1 MKRLAFILFLFLS
14 TAATYGQKLKKS
26 EQIVVNDLK
35 ESIYFLADDK
45 LEGRRAGSEGER
57 KAAEYII
64 EKFKSYGI
72 QPMGDNGSF
81 KQAFPINE
89 GRKIL
94 GATTLVLNGATIDTS
109 SYFPLT
115 FSSEGVVRGMA
126 APAIHESGEP
136 WFVDLSFLLSENAK
150 NPHFDLE
157 EQLKKEANAY
167 KLKGATAI
175 AFYTSGP
182 ADPDLFFDGH
192 SRQERLSIPVIYIRK
207 QTAAKYL
214 ISRDDFVNL
223 SLNIATAES
232 SRTGYNVIGYI
243 DNGAPNTIVI
253 GAHYD
258 HLGYGQDHNSLWAGA
273 PQIHNGADDNASGTA
288 LIIEAAKALKVQSH
302 KRKSAFKDNNY
313 LLMCFS
319 GEELGLYGSKFFTE
333 HPTIP
338 LESVN
343 FMINCDMVGRL
354 NNDTKGITVGGYG
367 TSPYWSAL
375 PEKTKFLNI
384 KFDSSG
390 IGPSDHTSF
399 YLKNIPVLFFFTGT
413 HPDYHKP
420 TDDADKINYTGEL
433 RVFQYIMDVV
443 ESSNK
448 AGKLSFTKTKEPA
461 KTDAPRFTVTL
472 GVMPDYT
479 YSGTGLK
486 IDGVIDGRVAQK
498 AGMKAGDVI
507 TKLGDYKVSDINDY
521 MKALSH
527 FKKGDKTTVEYQ
539 EGAESKTVAVEF

>member
-1 MKRLAFILFLFLS
+1 MKHLVFVLFLFLS
-14 TAATYGQKLKKS
+14 TTASFAQKLKKS
-26 EQIVVNDLK
+26 EQAAVNDLK
-35 ESIYFLADDK
+35 ETVYFLADDK

-57 KAAEYII
+57 KAAAYII

-72 QPMGDNGSF
+72 EPKGDNSTYN
-81 KQAFPINE
+81 QAFPIHE

-94 GATTLVLNGATIDTS
+94 PATFLKLDGATLDTA

-115 FSSEGVVRGMA
+115 FSSEGTIEGTV

-136 WFVDLSFLLSENAK
+136 WFTDINFLLSENAG
-150 NPHFDLE
+150 NPHFDLS
-157 EQLKKEANAY
+157 EQLKKEVKAY
-167 KLKGATAI
+167 KAKGASAVV
-175 AFYTSGP
+175 FYTSGKS
-182 ADPDLFFDGH
+182 DPDLAFDGQ
-192 SRQERLSIPVIYIRK
+192 SKQERLAIPVIYIRK
-207 QTAAKYL
+207 KAADRYL
-214 ISRDDFVNL
+214 VSKDDFLTL
-223 SLNIATAES
+223 SLKVATAES

-243 DNGAPNTIVI
+243 DNGAPTTIVI

-258 HLGYGQDHNSLWAGA
+258 HLGYGQDHNSLWTGA

-288 LIIEAAKALKVQSH
+288 LILEAAKQLKALSAK
-302 KRKSAFKDNNY
+302 KRSKYKNNNY
-313 LLMCFS
+313 LFICFS
-319 GEELGLYGSKFFTE
+319 GEELGLFGSKYFTE

-338 LESVN
+338 LSSVN

-354 NNDTKGITVGGYG
+354 NEDTKGITVGGYG
-367 TSPYWSAL
+367 TSPYWSSL
-375 PEKTKFLNI
+375 PEKTKFLNV

-420 TDDADKINYTGEL
+420 SDDANKINYPGEL
-433 RVFQYIMDVV
+433 RVFEYVMDVV
-443 ESSNK
+443 ENANK
-448 AGKLSFTKTKEPA
+448 VGKLAFTKTREPA
-461 KTDAPRFTVTL
+461 QTDAPRFTVTL

-479 YSGTGLK
+479 YSGAGLK
-486 IDGVIDGRVAQK
+486 IDGVIDGRAAQK

-521 MKALSH
+521 MKALSQ
-527 FKKGDKTTVEYQ
+527 FKKGDKTTVEYL
-539 EGAESKTVAVEF
+539 ESGNTKVVNVQF